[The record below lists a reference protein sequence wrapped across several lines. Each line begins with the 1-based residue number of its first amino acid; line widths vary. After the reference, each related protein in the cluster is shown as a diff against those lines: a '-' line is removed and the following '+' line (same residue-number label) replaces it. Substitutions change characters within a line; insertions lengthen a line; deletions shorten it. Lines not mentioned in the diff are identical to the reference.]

1 MEPRLAYIAL
11 NQIRGVGPRTAQKL
25 LDYCTSPAHI
35 FQLSIEELIAC
46 PQIGEKTAHKIFQQF
61 SEIDPEAEVK
71 RAKALQVE
79 VITQADEHYPAS
91 LRSLY
96 NAPLALYV
104 RGALREE
111 DAQAVAVVGSRAAST
126 YGLNTADR
134 LAYQMAQ
141 RGITVVSGLARGID
155 RAAHEGALK
164 AGGRTLAVLGGAI
177 DEIYPPEHAELADR
191 IVRHGALI
199 SEYPLG
205 RSADRTT
212 FPYRNRIISGLSL
225 GTLVV
230 ESEERGGSLHTAEA
244 AMEQGRSVMAV
255 PGRVDLPSSKGA
267 HGLIKNGARLVES
280 IEDILAEF
288 EFELPDLHTP
298 DAGVD
303 PRASLSLSA
312 SEQSIVTALWEEALT
327 LDELAR
333 ACAIESPQL
342 SMILL
347 GLEMK
352 HVITSLPGG
361 VVELVHDVRYVNRG
375 ADE

>member
-25 LDYCTSPAHI
+25 LACCPAPEHI
-35 FQLSIEELIAC
+35 FQLRLEELIQV
-46 PQIGEKTAHKIFQQF
+46 PQIGEKTAHKIYQQF
-61 SEIDPEAEVK
+61 SEIDPEAEIR
-71 RAKALQVE
+71 RAAALKIK
-79 VITQADEHYPAS
+79 VITQADEQYPTS

-104 RGALREE
+104 RGELREE
-111 DAQAVAVVGSRAAST
+111 DAQAVAVVGSRAASS

-155 RAAHEGALK
+155 CAAHEGALK
-164 AGGRTLAVLGGAI
+164 GGGRTLAVLGGAI

-199 SEYPLG
+199 SEYPMG

-230 ESEERGGSLHTAEA
+230 ESEEKGGSLHTAEA

-280 IEDILAEF
+280 VEDILAEF
-288 EFELPDLHTP
+288 EFELPKLSP
-298 DAGVD
+298 PKAGAD
-303 PRASLSLSA
+303 PRESLQLSPA
-312 SEQSIVTALWEEALT
+312 EQTIVEALWEESLT

-333 ACAIESPQL
+333 VCEVQSHQL
-342 SMILL
+342 SMMLL

-352 HVITSLPGG
+352 QVVTSLPGG
-361 VVELVHDVRYVNRG
+361 VVELVNDVRYVNRG
-375 ADE
+375 THE